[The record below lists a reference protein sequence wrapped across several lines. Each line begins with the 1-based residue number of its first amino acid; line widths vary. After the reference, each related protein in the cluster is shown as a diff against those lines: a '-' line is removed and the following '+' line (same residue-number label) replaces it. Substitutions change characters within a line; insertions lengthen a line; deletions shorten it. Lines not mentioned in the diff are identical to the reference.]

1 MSKPPEHKEYEK
13 LAFQGLLKVLEH
25 KNISRSNH
33 KIEGVENLA
42 PDEQKVIDFVVEL
55 SVERKRLEKVQ
66 HTTLGVGPLQK
77 DNPPPQQ
84 KPITGETE
92 EALADDMP
100 APIAEVELEDSQK
113 KPPDLTKKLAD
124 ALPTPGVETAAVDVV
139 NPQNDKARDRLHEPT
154 PTKTLA
160 EKASDNNQSSLT
172 NAPKENSDVINGPS
186 GIPKSPLPTSDA
198 SPDLVN
204 LKNGRAGQPY
214 EAMIEGYTG
223 IRIIDGGGIGL
234 TITDDGHVSGGP
246 IDAGEYTLMLQAIK
260 SSQPVEIRARLSIIA
275 DPRTLWKD
283 IPSDQND
290 RFAKPDKDFDFKK
303 SEEAFIVAASVRGRS
318 HAQEGIFRDDHFSI
332 HADASNGWHI
342 LVVADGAGSA
352 KLSREGSRI
361 ACDTVMESLPRYL
374 AAEVD
379 PKLKD
384 FVAEYDDNL
393 GAWAEK
399 VRSEL
404 LYPGLPSVAQ
414 KAAASIEDAAQKQG
428 HKPQDF
434 STTIVIAVSKKVSG
448 KWFTASFTI
457 GDGGVAIFDAKS
469 EKVAVLCRADSG
481 EFAGQTRFLAN
492 SEFRDSIDVLGRIFV
507 DLREHF
513 TVLAVMTDGITD
525 PKFPTDA
532 AFKKPE
538 KWVEFWTDSLT
549 REVTLSPENHR
560 LEIEMLEWLDFWSRG
575 NHDDRTIAL
584 MMPETGQCES
594 SGEDSMS
601 QEIANETVGVEET
614 GASASFEEEGHND
627 E

>member
-1 MSKPPEHKEYEK
+1 M
-13 LAFQGLLKVLEH
+13 
-25 KNISRSNH
+25 
-33 KIEGVENLA
+33 
-42 PDEQKVIDFVVEL
+42 
-55 SVERKRLEKVQ
+55 
-66 HTTLGVGPLQK
+66 
-77 DNPPPQQ
+77 
-84 KPITGETE
+84 
-92 EALADDMP
+92 ADDMP

-124 ALPTPGVETAAVDVV
+124 ALPTPGVETAAADVV

-198 SPDLVN
+198 QADLVN

-260 SSQPVEIRARLSIIA
+260 LTQPVEIRARLSIIA
-275 DPRTLWKD
+275 DPRTLWKN

-290 RFAKPDKDFDFKK
+290 RFAKPDKAFDFKK

-361 ACDTVMESLPRYL
+361 ACDTVMEGLPRYL

-404 LYPGLPSVAQ
+404 LYPGLPCVAHE
-414 KAAASIEDAAQKQG
+414 AAASIEDAAQKQG

-492 SEFRDSIDVLGRIFV
+492 SEFRDSDDVLGRIFV
-507 DLREHF
+507 DLRDHF

-560 LEIEMLEWLDFWSRG
+560 LEIEMLEWLDFRSRG

-584 MMPETGQCES
+584 MMPETGQCEI
-594 SGEDSMS
+594 SGEDSTS
-601 QEIANETVGVEET
+601 QEIADETVGVEET